1 MLGLDPGRRI
11 KTRGK
16 EKEQPAWQSW
26 TSLMFQLP
34 RWLEQWEMILEE
46 NQNFWKKVLKRKKGV
61 KIIVIFNWKQT
72 ACKSLLCCCELF
84 LKLKQR
90 LSVVQQLSTCFICS
104 WYLKSMLNM
113 NILVFNWTNY
123 WCRNFLDSF
132 KLFNIH
138 W

>member
-1 MLGLDPGRRI
+1 MLGLDLGRRI

-26 TSLMFQLP
+26 TSLMFQPP

-61 KIIVIFNWKQT
+61 KIIVIFIWKQT

-90 LSVVQQLSTCFICS
+90 LSVVQQLTFNMF
-104 WYLKSMLNM
+104 YLFLIFKIYVKYEYFSFQLN
-113 NILVFNWTNY
+113 
-123 WCRNFLDSF
+123 
-132 KLFNIH
+132 KLLMQKLS
-138 W
+138 